1 MTAKAW
7 NHKKHIKYNIITQAY
22 LSSFSTETHQVSQ
35 VSQES
40 LKTFHIVQQREVG
53 LRIVAYF

>member
-1 MTAKAW
+1 M

-22 LSSFSTETHQVSQ
+22 LLGFTTETLQVSQ

-40 LKTFHIVQQREVG
+40 PKTFHIVQQREVG